1 MHELILSACAFS
13 RGDGTGVYAAKDTD
27 RINVGTFIL
36 DLLGG
41 VDGAIC
47 HLVLKVAVTRRRAI
61 GEEDDDLLGVGA
73 TKRKLLIS
81 QLQAIVGARGTVR
94 TDRVDRAL

>member
-1 MHELILSACAFS
+1 MHELILFACAIS

-36 DLLGG
+36 DLLGA
-41 VDGAIC
+41 VDSVIGN
-47 HLVLKVAVTRRRAI
+47 LVLEFVPTRGRAI

-73 TKRKLLIS
+73 IRRNALS
-81 QLQAIVGARGTVR
+81 QL
-94 TDRVDRAL
+94 

>member
-13 RGDGTGVYAAKDTD
+13 RGVGTGVYAAKDTD

-36 DLLGG
+36 DLLGA
-41 VDGAIC
+41 VDSVIGN
-47 HLVLKVAVTRRRAI
+47 LVLEFVPTRGRAI

-73 TKRKLLIS
+73 IRRNALS
-81 QLQAIVGARGTVR
+81 QL
-94 TDRVDRAL
+94 